1 MDPLQSAYLQRAR
14 DALSLAVGDA
24 QPAAGLLAGRF
35 LKATGLVGHANA
47 ASFAEERRWASL
59 GTLKGAVAAITVNDA
74 VGGSALADVHRDF
87 LDIARPLSVLG
98 RLPGLVPSPFGLQ
111 TIHRTGSAGAY
122 FHSENEPMPAADIRF
137 GYSAP
142 LQGHT
147 VSGLSV
153 VSREALDCVPEL
165 DRFIGSALAGDI
177 AEAIDAHLLDPANDG
192 TGAAPAAITNGA
204 DTVNSH
210 GSDADALRADIEGL
224 VSVFGGDLAQAC
236 LITDPVTAVQ
246 VGLAQQPF
254 GGAALSLGGIGQ
266 IFGLPVIVSAASPRD
281 SGGGQIV
288 LVDVSGLRYGLD
300 VISLAA
306 SENATIIMDTDPAGD
321 PATQYRISTFQANA
335 VALKASCAVDWRIKP
350 GSVAVIAGCNY
361 SQGVSP

>member
-47 ASFAEERRWASL
+47 VSYAENKRWASL
-59 GTLKGAVAAITVNDA
+59 GTIKGAISAITTGDI
-74 VGGSALADVHRDF
+74 GSGAALADVHRDF

-98 RLPGLVPSPFGLQ
+98 RLPGLMPSPFGLQ
-111 TIHRTGSAGAY
+111 SIHRTGSAGAV
-122 FHSENEPMPAADIRF
+122 FHSENTPMPAADIRF
-137 GYSAP
+137 GYAAP

-153 VSREALDCVPEL
+153 VSKEALNCVPEL
-165 DRFIGSALAGDI
+165 DRFIGTALAGDI
-177 AEAIDAHLLDPANDG
+177 AETVDRFFLDPLNDG
-192 TGAAPAAITNGA
+192 SFNAPASPLNGAA
-204 DTVNSH
+204 TVASA
-210 GSDADALRADIEGL
+210 GSDAAALRYDLETL
-224 VSVFGGDLAQAC
+224 VAIFPGDLTRAV
-236 LITDPVTAVQ
+236 LITDPITAVQ
-246 VGLAQQPF
+246 IGLAQQPF
-254 GGAALSLGGIGQ
+254 GGASLNLAGIGQ
-266 IFGLPVIVSAASPRD
+266 IFGLPILVSSSSPRD

-288 LVDVSGLRYGLD
+288 LVDVSAIRYALD

-321 PATQYRISTFQANA
+321 PATQYRVSTFQANA
-335 VALKASCAVDWRIKP
+335 IALRASCAVDWRIKP
-350 GSVAVIAGCNY
+350 GSVAVISACNY
-361 SQGVSP
+361 SQAVSP